1 MYTTK
6 KWILRIVFSVTL
18 TYLCYIVLSNT
29 LVWQILSL
37 SATSRPFLEYWALNV
52 APDVLGLKSPSVIY
66 YFSLSTIARALVRS
80 ILSTMTF
87 EVSLRKAVLLK
98 SLIWF
103 VKVWMNMKSY
113 YDFIFFSTVRSLFKE
128 FMCVCVIQ
136 KLDDLKIYLE
146 ICQTKKIAEILRK
159 IKNSSKICQHRKI
172 GVGQISEVFMLF
184 FFLILTWQMSLP

>member
-6 KWILRIVFSVTL
+6 KWVLRIVFSVTL

-37 SATSRPFLEYWALNV
+37 SGASRPFLEYWALNV

-66 YFSLSTIARALVRS
+66 YFSLSTVARALVLS
-80 ILSTMTF
+80 VLSTMTF

-113 YDFIFFSTVRSLFKE
+113 YDFIFFITVRSSFKE
-128 FMCVCVIQ
+128 FKCVIQ

-146 ICQTKKIAEILRK
+146 ICQTKKLAEILQK
-159 IKNSSKICQHRKI
+159 IKNSSKIWKTQKNRSLSNFKSI
-172 GVGQISEVFMLF
+172 YVF
-184 FFLILTWQMSLP
+184 FFLILTWHMSLP